1 MAFINFIET
10 FFFISLAI
18 TFILIIMLV
27 YHFKDRLYVLEQ
39 KCDTMFEIMN
49 SLIKEMKNIKQVSL
63 TPTIPQHPLTNNI
76 PMRVQTPILDEQESN
91 DNGYEEDSDD
101 SDDSVSDSSTEDVTQ
116 NEEKNEMFPVVDFK
130 KIIVEDIVEDV
141 IDDEPIVEKL
151 EEVSKPL
158 EIQESY
164 ESLEEIKE
172 LSEIEDLECQDD
184 STEDDSVEETTEQPE
199 KKDEMIK
206 LQYKKLDISVLRA
219 MVTSRGLTDDAKK
232 TKKADL
238 VKLLEAA
245 DSETQ

>member
-1 MAFINFIET
+1 
-10 FFFISLAI
+10 
-18 TFILIIMLV
+18 MLV

-63 TPTIPQHPLTNNI
+63 TPSIPQHPLNHTI
-76 PMRVQTPILDEQESN
+76 PQGFHTPELEESDE
-91 DNGYEEDSDD
+91 EEY
-101 SDDSVSDSSTEDVTQ
+101 DDSVSDSSTEDMTQ

-172 LSEIEDLECQDD
+172 LSEIDDLEVEDD
-184 STEDDSVEETTEQPE
+184 SIEDESVEETTEQPE

-219 MVTSRGLTDDAKK
+219 MVTSRGLSEDAKK

>member
-63 TPTIPQHPLTNNI
+63 SPTLPQNTLNNI
-76 PMRVQTPILDEQESN
+76 TPSGFQIPVLEENYLES
-91 DNGYEEDSDD
+91 GYEEEF
-101 SDDSVSDSSTEDVTQ
+101 DDSVSESSTEEIQEVD
-116 NEEKNEMFPVVDFK
+116 EREDEDEHKEMYPIVDFK
-130 KIIVEDIVEDV
+130 KIIVEDVVNE
-141 IDDEPIVEKL
+141 EPIVEKI
-151 EEVSKPL
+151 EETSKPL
-158 EIQESY
+158 EIEESV

-172 LSEIEDLECQDD
+172 LSEIEDLDLHNE
-184 STEDDSVEETTEQPE
+184 SSEDDSVEDSVELPE
-199 KKDEMIK
+199 KKDEFIK
-206 LQYKKLDISVLRA
+206 LEYKKLDISVLRA
-219 MVTSRGLTDDAKK
+219 MVTSRGLSDDAKK

-245 DSETQ
+245 DSQTE

>member
-63 TPTIPQHPLTNNI
+63 TPSIPQHPLNHTI
-76 PMRVQTPILDEQESN
+76 PQSFHTPELEESDE
-91 DNGYEEDSDD
+91 EEY
-101 SDDSVSDSSTEDVTQ
+101 DDSVSESSTEDVTQ
-116 NEEKNEMFPVVDFK
+116 NEENNEMLPVVDFK

-219 MVTSRGLTDDAKK
+219 MVTSRGLSDDAKK